1 LKKKDQNNNKMQSS
15 KLKPEKATKSLKTE
29 KPSGEIT
36 VASFDIGV
44 KNLAFCVMR
53 YDPSAECG
61 SKFPII
67 EWKSID
73 LTDPDG
79 LSDRSCSKIK
89 PDGSECIHGAKIFL
103 PDGTGF
109 CGVHNPDKTK
119 YKPEKQTG
127 AKAASLSY
135 DAIGNA
141 LMDRLDD
148 LHELWAGVD
157 HVVLETQFN
166 KNRRMIF
173 LSAIIFAYFMQSGQR
188 NPDSLITK
196 VKFVSSRNKLQVYD
210 GPPITTKKRKNPKDE
225 RKQLAIQHCEYMV
238 RGNAE
243 KLQYLKRFPK
253 KKDDLSDCFLQ
264 GAWYLQNECKATR
277 AKKKIVAK
285 PKVRKVQKK
294 KGSE

>member
-1 LKKKDQNNNKMQSS
+1 MKSVARKEE
-15 KLKPEKATKSLKTE
+15 KLP
-29 KPSGEIT
+29 GQIT

-53 YDPSAECG
+53 YDPKAECG
-61 SKFPII
+61 AKFPII

-73 LTDPDG
+73 LTDPEG
-79 LSDRSCSKIK
+79 LSDQSCSKVK
-89 PDGSECIHGAKIFL
+89 PDGSECVHGAKIFL

-119 YKPEKQTG
+119 YQPKKQTG

-141 LMDRLDD
+141 LMDRLD
-148 LHELWAGVD
+148 ELSEVWDSVD
-157 HVVLETQFN
+157 HVVLETQFS

-173 LSAIIFAYFMQSGQR
+173 LSAIIFAYFIKCGQR

-196 VKFVSSRNKLQVYD
+196 VKFVSSRNKLEVYD
-210 GPPITTKKRKNPKDE
+210 GPDITTKKRKNPKDE

-238 RGNAE
+238 RGDKE
-243 KLQYLKRFPK
+243 RLQYLKRFPK

-277 AKKKIVAK
+277 AKKRVTAEGTKPKAK
-285 PKVRKVQKK
+285 PKAKK
-294 KGSE
+294 IE